1 MAPQANSAAAGEMSP
16 GQSWRPHTVFRKVLA
31 FLGLRG
37 VRAVYNKGHQV
48 LTLWASNQI
57 PTLKMTLGH
66 KAMVVSVLWN
76 LL

>member
-1 MAPQANSAAAGEMSP
+1 MSP
-16 GQSWRPHTVFRKVLA
+16 GQSWSPHTVFRKVLD

-37 VRAVYNKGHQV
+37 MGAMYDKGHQI

-66 KAMVVSVLWN
+66 
-76 LL
+76 